1 MSELR
6 RELRLLR
13 RAIGCGTGLAGK
25 QLEALVGEPDPRRAY
40 AVALRVQQPP
50 ALAGRLYLMSALAFA
65 TICLAPPLKAVA
77 AVPLEIPSVVLVVL
91 VAVAQ
96 WGTRTRVKLDDG

>member
-1 MSELR
+1 
-6 RELRLLR
+6 
-13 RAIGCGTGLAGK
+13 
-25 QLEALVGEPDPRRAY
+25 
-40 AVALRVQQPP
+40 
-50 ALAGRLYLMSALAFA
+50 MSALAFA